1 MLRNAIRRSSLNKEN
16 KISMKSFIQLVPAIA
31 LLVLL
36 GALSRPMQGEVA
48 VADAPRIRVPKVS
61 KAPRLEDYLN
71 GNQRIEEL
79 RISEFRQREPND
91 GGPPK
96 LQTTAYLSYDDV
108 NLYAI
113 FVCQGKRTEIRAN
126 MNRREDIEEDDHV
139 ILNLDSFHDRR
150 HAYEFFVN
158 PLGIQR
164 DGLITEGQDDDFT
177 FDTVW
182 QSRGQF
188 TPNGYVV
195 WMAIPF
201 KRLRFSRDP
210 GRTWGI
216 ALGRYTPASN
226 EFSTWPYLT
235 ERMEAYVPQFATLES
250 MEGTSPG
257 RNIQVIPY
265 AFYSGQKF
273 LNNSAFENHNE
284 FRGGVDAKF
293 VARNGLTFDF
303 TANPDFSQIES
314 DEPQVTINQ
323 RYEVFFPEKR
333 PFFTESAGF
342 FQTPE
347 DLFFSRRIADP
358 QFGARM
364 TGKVGDWAL
373 GALAIDD
380 RAPGEVLDPADPLF
394 QDHAQIGVLR
404 AQRDIGKESTAGVFL
419 SRLHFGSS
427 SNEVLSADTRLKLS
441 PNWVL
446 TGQLMRAWARDLDGQ
461 RSSGTGLFT
470 EIRHTGRHFTYYTN
484 YRDRSPNLEVDLGF
498 IPRVDIRQVR
508 NSAGYQW
515 RPENGKVVSFGPELN
530 TLIDWDHQGRLQD
543 WSFDLPFSLQLKRST
558 TLSVGHTQVYERF
571 QDIPFHEQATYAY
584 VSTQPWRILSL
595 NSSFIQGTN
604 VNYFPAQGLLPFLA
618 SSSDASAGITLRPSS
633 RLRVEETYLY
643 DRLGTLSNPKSAG
656 VPSSAAIFNNHLLRT
671 KFSYQ
676 FNRSFSLRAI
686 VDVNLVLAN
695 AQLVDLDQTKRVTTD
710 ILFTYLLHPGTA
722 IYVGYN
728 NTRENLGLNPVG
740 GVGRVNSPSL
750 TTQRQFF
757 IKLSYLFRF

>member
-1 MLRNAIRRSSLNKEN
+1 
-16 KISMKSFIQLVPAIA
+16 MKCFTQLVRAVA
-31 LLVLL
+31 LFMVL
-36 GALSRPMQGEVA
+36 GALSRPMQAEVA
-48 VADAPRIRVPKVS
+48 VTDAPRIRLPKVS
-61 KAPRLEDYLN
+61 NAPRLEDYLN
-71 GNQRIEEL
+71 GKERAEEL
-79 RISEFRQREPND
+79 KVSEFRQREPND
-91 GGPPK
+91 GDPAK

-113 FVCQGKRTEIRAN
+113 FVCQGTRDQIRAR

-182 QSRGQF
+182 QSRGQL
-188 TPNGYVV
+188 TQDGYVV
-195 WMAIPF
+195 WIAVPF
-201 KRLRFSRDP
+201 RSLRFSREP

-216 ALGRYTPASN
+216 ALGRYTPATN

-235 ERMEAYVPQFATLES
+235 ERMEAYVPQFATLEQ

-257 RNIQVIPY
+257 RNLQVIPY

-284 FRGGVDAKF
+284 SRGGVDAKY
-293 VARNGLTFDF
+293 VAQNGLTFDF

-380 RAPGEVLDPADPLF
+380 RAPGEILDPTDPLF
-394 QDHAQIGVLR
+394 QDHAQIGVMR
-404 AQRDIGKESTAGVFL
+404 AQRELGKESTVGVFL

-446 TGQLMRAWARDLDGQ
+446 TGQLMRTWAHDFNGQ
-461 RSSGTGLFT
+461 RASGTGLFT

-484 YRDRSPNLEVDLGF
+484 YRDRSPNLQVDLGF
-498 IPRVDIRQVR
+498 IPRVDIRQVK

-515 RPENGKVVSFGPELN
+515 RPQNGPLVSFGPELN

-543 WSFDLPFSLQLKRST
+543 WWADLPFSLQLKRST

-571 QDIPFHEQATYAY
+571 QDIGFREHASYAY
-584 VSTQPWRILSL
+584 LSTQPWRMLSL
-595 NSSFIQGTN
+595 NSSFVQGTN
-604 VNYFPAQGLLPFLA
+604 INYFPAQGLLPFLA
-618 SSSDASAGITLRPSS
+618 NSTDASVGFTFRPAS
-633 RLRVEETYLY
+633 RLRLEETYLY
-643 DRLGTLSNPKSAG
+643 DRLGTLSNSRSAG
-656 VPSSAAIFNNHLLRT
+656 VPSSTAIFNNNLLRT
-671 KFSYQ
+671 KVSYQ
-676 FNRSFSLRAI
+676 FTRAFSLRAI

-695 AQLVDLDQTKRVTTD
+695 SQLVNLDQTKRVTTD

-728 NTRENLGLNPVG
+728 DTRENLGFDSIG
-740 GVGRVNSPSL
+740 GIARGNSPAL

-757 IKLSYLFRF
+757 IKASYLFRF